1 MRTNLPIAV
10 AKLSGDLSCLSD
22 DRGHD
27 IKFVI
32 SCAVDR
38 WKAVFLACLLGLA
51 VDYSGLLSHDRLKSN
66 WLYKL
71 TACSKCSEL
80 NCSLHTL

>member
-10 AKLSGDLSCLSD
+10 ACDLSCLSD

-27 IKFVI
+27 NKFVI

-38 WKAVFLACLLGLA
+38 WKAVFLGDNIAA
-51 VDYSGLLSHDRLKSN
+51 LKLPGS
-66 WLYKL
+66 
-71 TACSKCSEL
+71 
-80 NCSLHTL
+80 

>member
-51 VDYSGLLSHDRLKSN
+51 FFWRACLAWQLI
-66 WLYKL
+66 
-71 TACSKCSEL
+71 TQACSVMTGSSPTGCT
-80 NCSLHTL
+80 N